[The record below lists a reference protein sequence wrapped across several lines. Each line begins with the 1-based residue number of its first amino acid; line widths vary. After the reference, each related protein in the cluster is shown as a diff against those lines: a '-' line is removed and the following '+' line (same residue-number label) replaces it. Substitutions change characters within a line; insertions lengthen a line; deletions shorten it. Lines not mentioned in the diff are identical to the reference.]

1 MPARRRT
8 PTGTPAGRWP
18 IVPYWCQVAADRDF
32 LNAGAS
38 PTIAVELA
46 PPGGRRQMH
55 GLRQAV
61 PSPDRRPG
69 RSNRNATSI
78 AGESPERTR
87 PATRGHDN
95 KINVTTPKNASR
107 REKRPARRSE
117 AVLPH
122 AGGFTLLE
130 LLVAVLLIGILLAI
144 SLPYYGDYRNRVKTI
159 TAQQDI
165 IHNESLIELYVVVN
179 KALPSSIADV
189 PGMTTV
195 DPWGRPYVYYNI
207 EANGKGHARKDHAL
221 NPLNSDYDLY
231 SVGFDGLTKSQI
243 TQKDSLDDVIR
254 ASSGGY
260 VGLASGF

>member
-1 MPARRRT
+1 M
-8 PTGTPAGRWP
+8 
-18 IVPYWCQVAADRDF
+18 
-32 LNAGAS
+32 
-38 PTIAVELA
+38 
-46 PPGGRRQMH
+46 
-55 GLRQAV
+55 
-61 PSPDRRPG
+61 
-69 RSNRNATSI
+69 
-78 AGESPERTR
+78 
-87 PATRGHDN
+87 
-95 KINVTTPKNASR
+95 VTTPNNASR
-107 REKRPARRSE
+107 RATRRAGPRRAALPRPC
-117 AVLPH
+117 
-122 AGGFTLLE
+122 GFTLIE
-130 LLVAVLLIGILLAI
+130 LLVAVLLVGILLAI

-165 IHNESLIELYVVVN
+165 IHNETLIELYLVMN
-179 KALPSSIADV
+179 KTLPSSIADV

-195 DPWGRPYVYYNI
+195 DPWGRAYVYYNI